1 MSIIKKSKSKKD
13 KEEHMKLFND
23 PMDYLDLSDPKY
35 HKKRASDH
43 KYKYLEESK
52 SKLKPKKD
60 GKINKSKSKLKP
72 KKDGKINKSESKTKK
87 SKKRYTDDDLPAKE
101 PDYRAAMSHFAT
113 GPFGS
118 GFGSIF

>member
-60 GKINKSKSKLKP
+60 GKINKS
-72 KKDGKINKSESKTKK
+72 ESKTKK